1 MAQGYRNITITLQFN
16 NFVSNSNGIEALFY
30 LKYQDWTGYEQVDGL
45 FPINVWIPA
54 SDAGSSVVISQ
65 AKAGEFYTIDG
76 DLDMGEVRD
85 ERNPKIY
92 HPYIKIRAN
101 AIYAHTG
108 HRHINKVT
116 LFGKAL
122 PRYKKDG
129 SDLFEV
135 FASKANTKGQSV
147 HRMKFAVEKTSS
159 KKLEDGSYSQS
170 ESIFFNISANFNVIE
185 GKGKSSSLF
194 PYLAG
199 QHIFC
204 TGSLT
209 VSGSKGRIY
218 TSIFVGGAHDY
229 LQGVLAHTKETMA
242 TCGIKSEPVKVKS
255 FGSADEEF

>member
-30 LKYQDWTGYEQVDGL
+30 FKYQDWTGYEQVDGL

-54 SDAGSSVVISQ
+54 SDAGSSVIISQ

-101 AIYAHTG
+101 SIYAHTG
-108 HRHINKVT
+108 HKHINKVT

-159 KKLEDGSYSQS
+159 KKDPQTGEYSQS
-170 ESIFFNISANFNVIE
+170 ESIFFNISANFNVLE

-204 TGSLT
+204 TGSLA

-229 LQGVLAHTKETMA
+229 LQGVLAQT
-242 TCGIKSEPVKVKS
+242 GVRSEPVKVKT
-255 FGSADEEF
+255 FGADSEEF